1 MFKALKILFLLILL
15 AVLIFVSCGYTPP
28 ENLTKLVEMDGYT
41 LYCPV
46 WSPAGKIYFLATDRK
61 LGSSSYFGGPLWVCD
76 TSGEN
81 LRLLLDGLFGYLA
94 ISNDGSKLALTCGYL
109 FNEGI
114 DEGGVLIVVDSCGNI
129 LDTIP
134 TSEPRVVTAR
144 FSYDG
149 NKIYYCAFG
158 GDSDGFYRANIN
170 GTNEE
175 FLQGVGY
182 SPFFDVTEGG
192 RLIVDPIIGA
202 TCDVSPVDSNL
213 VIGAETY
220 TWAMGPSLILHNL
233 TTREDS
239 IIDVKPYKSTA
250 ASFPYW
256 STDGYKI
263 VFTAAPKGGF
273 EGWPGYGCL
282 WILDLTK
289 EE

>member
-28 ENLTKLVEMDGYT
+28 ENLTKLIEMDGYT

-81 LRLLLDGLFGYLA
+81 LRLLLDGRFGYLA
-94 ISNDGSKLALTCGYL
+94 ISTDGSKLALTCGYL
-109 FNEGI
+109 F
-114 DEGGVLIVVDSCGNI
+114 DGGRLIIVDTSGKI

-134 TSEPRVVTAR
+134 TSEPKVVCVR

-149 NKIYYCAFG
+149 SKIYYYAF
-158 GDSDGFYRANIN
+158 DSYPGGFYRININ

-175 FLQGVGY
+175 FLEGGSY
-182 SPFFDVTEGG
+182 LTFFDLTPGDRIIKTEE
-192 RLIVDPIIGA
+192 LFA
-202 TCDVSPVDSNL
+202 CDLCPTDSNL
-213 VIGAETY
+213 LIKAEMSSHPLPYLYLTNLA
-220 TWAMGPSLILHNL
+220 TQVDSGILL
-233 TTREDS
+233 
-239 IIDVKPYKSTA
+239 KPYKRSA
-250 ASFPYW
+250 VGFPYW
-256 STDGYKI
+256 SPEGDKI
-263 VFTAAPKGGF
+263 VFTAAECSGF
-273 EGWPGYGCL
+273 EGWPDYGRL

-289 EE
+289 